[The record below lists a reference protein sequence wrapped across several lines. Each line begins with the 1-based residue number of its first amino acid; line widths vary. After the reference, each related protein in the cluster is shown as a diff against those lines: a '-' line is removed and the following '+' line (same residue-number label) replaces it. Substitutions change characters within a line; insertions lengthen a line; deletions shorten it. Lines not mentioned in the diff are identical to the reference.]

1 MGTSTPFGGPKNG
14 NPLIPT
20 WLESPAPPAA
30 AADPGDSSPD
40 GGPPPEGNGEPSA
53 QPEGKPKEPDVV
65 HVRPARRLINQRLRA
80 GSGDEGG
87 SERIGR
93 ALSSWVRQGSGGAAM
108 AARRSSS
115 SSGAAVG
122 RLSDVLFDATSGGIR
137 ETVRKFDLGSLA
149 QRPLREIYVSLV
161 DIVCGDG
168 GDLDESMNRDAYVT
182 AVDELMSIEGI
193 DLEKPSVDT
202 INLLIER
209 FIVGTIDNRVKNAIT
224 NGIVLLPDSV
234 EEARIAERDVR
245 AFVAGAVRSA
255 MTAVGRILSPARIR
269 SALDEIYDRAMSVL
283 ASHGDEIEGEAG

>member
-1 MGTSTPFGGPKNG
+1 
-14 NPLIPT
+14 
-20 WLESPAPPAA
+20 
-30 AADPGDSSPD
+30 
-40 GGPPPEGNGEPSA
+40 
-53 QPEGKPKEPDVV
+53 
-65 HVRPARRLINQRLRA
+65 
-80 GSGDEGG
+80 
-87 SERIGR
+87 
-93 ALSSWVRQGSGGAAM
+93 M